1 MDTNTVLALC
11 AIFTVVIGIV
21 GLGRNK
27 GTAFRQRKT
36 RRALGK
42 LAG

>member
-27 GTAFRQRKT
+27 WLWGSDDFLDT
-36 RRALGK
+36 LGRIT
-42 LAG
+42 